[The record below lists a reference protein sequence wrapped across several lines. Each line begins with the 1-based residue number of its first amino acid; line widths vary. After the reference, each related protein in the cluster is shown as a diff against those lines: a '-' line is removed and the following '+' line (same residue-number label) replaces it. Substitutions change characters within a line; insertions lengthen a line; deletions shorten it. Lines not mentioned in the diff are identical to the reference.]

1 MINSAGNEAGKKVI
15 LLDIIINNPLTFNEH
30 SDNFKH
36 SKICY
41 AQLIW
46 ILFSG
51 NNNHS
56 KDSLQRNN
64 ELCDSN
70 KNSDKPL

>member
-15 LLDIIINNPLTFNEH
+15 LLDVTIHIPLTFNEQ
-30 SDNFKH
+30 SDNFRY

-41 AQLIW
+41 TQLIW

-51 NNNHS
+51 NNNNS
-56 KDSLQRNN
+56 KDSQQRNN
-64 ELCDSN
+64 KLCDSN
-70 KNSDKPL
+70 KNSEKPL